1 MGVGG
6 FASDNY
12 WSSSENDA
20 NNAWNQNFNNGNQNN
35 NNKTNTNYVRPVRG
49 FHHGV
54 VLHVGGNFSPTSF
67 LGTWVGVQLE
77 LFPVDDVEV
86 INDDKRVTLLVDLLE
101 AYFSCRRN
109 KRNTINA
116 LAFEVDYESHLIVL
130 RDEIMSGS
138 YRPGRSVA
146 FIVDKPVKREIFA
159 ADFRDR
165 VVHHLVINK
174 LNPLFEREFIND
186 SYACRVG
193 KGTLF
198 GIHRLESF
206 IRRCSLNDTTDCYVL
221 KIDIKGFFMH
231 IDTDILWQRLEKFI
245 EDKYHEPDK
254 ALISELCRVIVMNR
268 SEENCVIKG
277 KRSDWDG
284 LPRDKSLFYS
294 PAHCGL
300 PIGNLSSQVFANFYL
315 NTFDHFVKHF
325 LGVKFYGRYVDDC
338 VFVHPDRAYLVSL
351 LPVLRGFLQAEL
363 SLELHPKKISLQ
375 HYSHGVPFLGAFILP
390 GRTYVGKRIKGNWV
404 SAIRRHNGVAADH
417 VPDREETRQF
427 VASMNSYL
435 GVLGHFRTR
444 SLRHAMV
451 KRHVKGWWGHTWV
464 NGNITKFS
472 TRHRSSR
479 RF

>member
-77 LFPVDDVEV
+77 LFPVNDVEV

-109 KRNTINA
+109 KRNTVNA
-116 LAFEVDYESHLIVL
+116 LAFEVDYESHLIML
-130 RDEIMSGS
+130 RDEIMSGT

-174 LNPLFEREFIND
+174 LNPLFEREFIYD

-245 EDKYHEPDK
+245 EYKYHEPDK

-268 SEENCVIKG
+268 SENNCVIKG

-284 LPRDKSLFYS
+284 LPRDKSLFHS
-294 PAHCGL
+294 PPHCGL

-315 NTFDHFVKHF
+315 NTFDHFVKHS

-338 VFVHPDRAYLVSL
+338 VFVHPDRKYLASL
-351 LPVLRGFLQAEL
+351 IPVLRNFLCDEL

-390 GRTYVGKRIKGNWV
+390 GRTYVGKRTKGNWF
-404 SAIRRHNGVAADH
+404 SSIQRHNGVVADH
-417 VPDREETRQF
+417 VPDRQETRQF

-435 GVLGHFRTR
+435 GVLSHFKTHR
-444 SLRHAMV
+444 LRREMV
-451 KRHVKGWWGHTWV
+451 RRQVKGWWGHTWV
-464 NGNITKFS
+464 TGNITKFS
-472 TRHRSSR
+472 IRQ
-479 RF
+479 RFSQRY